1 LGQRLFDPIPRE
13 ILGLDW
19 TFSETDET
27 WHRFIGKFKAHVVP
41 EEFSV
46 RELAERRVCH

>member
-1 LGQRLFDPIPRE
+1 MGQRLLDPNPRE
-13 ILGLDW
+13 IVGLDG

-27 WHRFIGKFKAHVVP
+27 WHRFIGKSKAHVLP